1 MIMIK
6 YIKQEMPDIHHKGE
20 KKCYYRIETRGNM
33 THKDLLRQM
42 ALRGVSEGVAAMT
55 IHRMTEAIVELMRQG
70 FSVTIDGLGCFSMS
84 LGVDKDKTVEDM
96 EGTTKRNAT
105 SIIIRDVNYRS
116 DKKLVSALNQECKLE
131 RGYTSRINR
140 CRLTLPQR
148 LNAARDYLSSHQI
161 MRIAD
166 YVRLTG
172 LSRTTASVELR
183 RFAASVSTTGIDSS
197 GSGPSLVYFLKLNE

>member
-1 MIMIK
+1 MIK

-20 KKCYYRIETRGNM
+20 NKCYYRIETRGNM

-140 CRLTLPQR
+140 CSLTLPQR

-166 YVRLTG
+166 YVRMTG
-172 LSRTTASVELR
+172 LSRTTASLELR
-183 RFAASVSTTGIDSS
+183 EFAAAPASTGIDFS
-197 GSGPSLVYFLKLNE
+197 GSGPSLVYFLKHNV